1 MLSAMN
7 LAGFGVVA
15 WDDESTSPDVPWTY
29 RTPGLPFFDR
39 NLRALSRKARATA
52 LLGHVRGVML
62 NDREIVNAQNV
73 HPFSYEGTPISL
85 AMNGDLDRFAEMRGD
100 VAALVSPEISKHVEG
115 TTDSEW
121 IYALLLTNL
130 EDPFAEVADPEE
142 LAAAVEKTLRQV
154 REIRKKRG
162 FQRQSAVNLVIS
174 DGRSVVAT
182 RFAFDYGWYH
192 EGWSFAGGE
201 RRFDYTT
208 LWYAAGTGYGC
219 HDGRVGDRAGRPAD
233 VRDRGLRAP
242 HAGQF
247 RVARGARVLP
257 ARGDPRRRVAERRAQ
272 GARCLRRPAPHS
284 PSSTCS
290 RDPTPRSSTGWR
302 RLRTP
307 SASRPARSCFT
318 KASPGIA
325 CSCSPPGASRPRCA
339 CRAAASWRSCPW
351 CRASWSA
358 RWVCSPGGRA
368 GSRSTPR
375 SRPSVGAGR
384 PPSSAGW
391 PDPASSHSS
400 PGSAESRSSACATST
415 SASATSAV
423 PIRASPRRPGTRSST
438 PPSLFGRWT
447 RSPTRPPTSRPSSSS
462 AHSASPSST
471 SCSAASGAWRPTV
484 ARR

>member
-1 MLSAMN
+1 MCRLVAYLGERVLLDEVLFAPDSSIVEQAVHPQMLSAMN

-100 VAALVSPEISKHVEG
+100 VAALVSPDISRHVEG

-130 EDPFAEVADPEE
+130 EDPFAEVANPDE

-192 EGWSFAGGE
+192 EGWTFAGGE

-219 HDGRVGDRAGRPAD
+219 HDG
-233 VRDRGLRAP
+233 
-242 HAGQF
+242 
-247 RVARGARVLP
+247 
-257 ARGDPRRRVAERRAQ
+257 E
-272 GARCLRRPAPHS
+272 
-284 PSSTCS
+284 
-290 RDPTPRSSTGWR
+290 W
-302 RLRTP
+302 
-307 SASRPARSCFT
+307 
-318 KASPGIA
+318 GI
-325 CSCSPPGASRPRCA
+325 G
-339 CRAAASWRSCPW
+339 
-351 CRASWSA
+351 
-358 RWVCSPGGRA
+358 PGGPQ
-368 GSRSTPR
+368 T
-375 SRPSVGAGR
+375 SVIVASEPLTR
-384 PPSSAGW
+384 DSSAW
-391 PDPASSHSS
+391 LEAPEYCLLVAT
-400 PGSAESRSSACATST
+400 PGDESLS
-415 SASATSAV
+415 V
-423 PIRASPRRPGTRSST
+423 EIRELDA
-438 PPSLFGRWT
+438 
-447 RSPTRPPTSRPSSSS
+447 
-462 AHSASPSST
+462 
-471 SCSAASGAWRPTV
+471 
-484 ARR
+484 